1 MFGFHPF
8 ATQAFSSAIP
18 FLDVQTTTNL
28 VSAAMSSATTVAQA
42 EPNGSNL
49 ILAAAISSPAIVSF
63 ALPSGNEL
71 AAAINNVAPFTW
83 GNVSDI
89 SDQTWSAV
97 SDTGN
102 QTWTQVDDTTDQE
115 WSDL

>member
-28 VSAAMSSATTVAQA
+28 VSSALGSMAGTAQA

-83 GNVSDI
+83 A
-89 SDQTWSAV
+89 AV
-97 SDTGN
+97 SDTSN
-102 QTWTQVDDTTDQE
+102 QTWAQVDDSTDQE
-115 WSDL
+115 WSNT

>member
-8 ATQAFSSAIP
+8 ATQSFASAIP

-28 VSAAMSSATTVAQA
+28 VSGALGSMDGTAQA
-42 EPNGSNL
+42 EPTGSNL

-83 GNVSDI
+83 A
-89 SDQTWSAV
+89 AV
-97 SDTGN
+97 SDTSN
-102 QTWTQVDDTTDQE
+102 QTWAQVDDSTDQE
-115 WSDL
+115 WSST

>member
-1 MFGFHPF
+1 
-8 ATQAFSSAIP
+8 
-18 FLDVQTTTNL
+18 
-28 VSAAMSSATTVAQA
+28 MSSATTVAQA

-83 GNVSDI
+83 A
-89 SDQTWSAV
+89 AV
-97 SDTGN
+97 SDTSN
-102 QTWTQVDDTTDQE
+102 QTWAQVDDSTDQE
-115 WSDL
+115 WSNT

>member
-8 ATQAFSSAIP
+8 ATQAFSSAVP

-49 ILAAAISSPAIVSF
+49 ILAAAMSSPAIVSF

-83 GNVSDI
+83 A
-89 SDQTWSAV
+89 AV
-97 SDTGN
+97 SDTSN
-102 QTWTQVDDTTDQE
+102 QTWAQVDDSTDQE
-115 WSDL
+115 WSNT